1 MEKFLGI
8 VKKETKSAI
17 GVQVRLL
24 TKFENSKEKLEEWMK
39 MYPDAES
46 IVLENT
52 TELDLFFRD
61 FEDYTPMTEE
71 EKRKAKEAYDNLMK
85 N

>member
-1 MEKFLGI
+1 MEKFIGI
-8 VKKETKSAI
+8 VKRETKSAI

-24 TKFENSKEKLEEWMK
+24 TRFEDSKEKLEEWMK
-39 MYPDAES
+39 IYPDAES

-71 EKRKAKEAYDNLMK
+71 EKERAREAYDNLMK
-85 N
+85 D